1 MPHIVV
7 EYTPNLGELPFD
19 AMLAAVTR
27 NLAAS
32 PEVTEE
38 SDLKARVLRAEHYR
52 VGTADDGR
60 GFIHVQLRLL
70 AGRTPEAKRD
80 LSQRV
85 AQGMRELM
93 PQFPAGLTAYLSVEV
108 IDMDRASYTKVRLD

>member
-7 EYTPNLGELPFD
+7 EYTPNLGELPLD

-27 NLAAS
+27 
-32 PEVTEE
+32 
-38 SDLKARVLRAEHYR
+38 
-52 VGTADDGR
+52 
-60 GFIHVQLRLL
+60 IL
-70 AGRTPEAKRD
+70 AGRTPEAKSD

-85 AQGMRELM
+85 AQGMREHM

-108 IDMDRASYTKVRLD
+108 VDMDRASYTKLRLN